1 MITTEIDI
9 IYTATETYIS
19 SLEKSFLDK
28 HLENPLS
35 TPDDYD
41 YDVKSYCILCHA
53 ALEDYM
59 ETIALKVLDKA
70 IENYVNHHHLS
81 ESIVTLMHFKA
92 PSVNN
97 YFEKLEDNAPLTNVY
112 DYTRNILKDIKAR
125 FSKEITMQN
134 HGASL
139 KYIRQLLMPVAIDIP
154 NDPQLLNSLQLL
166 ANERG
171 FFAHK
176 FQQSGNLKRSIEP
189 EKAKII
195 MEDCLLLCWDIRD
208 KAKSRIFFELIPG

>member
-97 YFEKLEDNAPLTNVY
+97 YFEKLEDNAPLT
-112 DYTRNILKDIKAR
+112 
-125 FSKEITMQN
+125 MQN